1 MNLLGIETSGTIG
14 SVALKTAAGV
24 LVREIA
30 TPREQTEQVLGLVDD
45 LLVAAGTTLEA
56 LDGIAFGRG
65 PGSFTG
71 LRVSTAIVQGLS
83 AATGVPVL
91 PVSSLLCL
99 AERAWREWGC
109 ERCLVCVDAH
119 MGEVYWAESA
129 RRGGVV
135 QIVGAERLV
144 APADVAPLAGAGWAA
159 VGSGFATP
167 ETGLGPGQELTAPL
181 AAATRVLAALQP
193 SAQDLFP
200 QAQRELAAGRG
211 VDATAALPVYLREHT
226 AWRRSS

>member
-14 SVALKTAAGV
+14 SVALRTAAGV

-30 TPREQTEQVLGLVDD
+30 TPREQTERVLGLVDE
-45 LLVAAGTTLEA
+45 LLATAGTTLEA

-71 LRVSTAIVQGLS
+71 LRVCTAVAQGLS
-83 AATGVPVL
+83 AGTGVPLL

-129 RRGGVV
+129 RRDGVV
-135 QIVGAERLV
+135 RIVGPERLV
-144 APADVAPLAGAGWAA
+144 APADVAPLADAGWAA
-159 VGSGFATP
+159 VGSAFATP
-167 ETGLGPGQELTAPL
+167 GPGLALAAPL
-181 AAATRVLAALQP
+181 AAAAQVLATLQP

-200 QAQRELAAGRG
+200 QAERDLAAGRG
-211 VDATAALPVYLREHT
+211 IDAVAALPVYLREHT

>member
-14 SVALKTAAGV
+14 SVAVRTAAGV

-30 TPREQTEQVLGLVDD
+30 TPREQTERVLTLVDE
-45 LLVAAGTTLEA
+45 LLSAAGTPLEA

-71 LRVSTAIVQGLS
+71 LRVSTAVAQGLS
-83 AATGVPVL
+83 AATGLPVL

-99 AERAWREWGC
+99 AERAWREGGWQ
-109 ERCLVCVDAH
+109 RCLVCIDAH
-119 MGEVYWAESA
+119 MGEVYSAESV
-129 RRGGVV
+129 RRDGIV
-135 QIVGAERLV
+135 QIVGPERLST
-144 APADVAPLAGAGWAA
+144 PADVAPLAGADWAA

-167 ETGLGPGQELTAPL
+167 GPGQELTAPL
-181 AAATRVLAALQP
+181 AAAAHVLAALQP

-200 QAQRELAAGRG
+200 QAERELAAGRG
-211 VDATAALPVYLREHT
+211 VDAVAALPVYLREQT